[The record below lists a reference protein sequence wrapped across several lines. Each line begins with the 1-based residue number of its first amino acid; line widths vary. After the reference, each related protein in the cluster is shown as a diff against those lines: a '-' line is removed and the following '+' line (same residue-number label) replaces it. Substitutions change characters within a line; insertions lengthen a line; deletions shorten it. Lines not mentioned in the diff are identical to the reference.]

1 MAALGHAAAVCAQT
15 RQVWARVADATG
27 APIRGLSAGQ
37 FTVIEDGIR
46 YPVIKAEPMEW
57 PTRLTV
63 MVDNGGQAR
72 EYLLELRS
80 GVRDLFAEVAGTVE
94 TSLISLA
101 PQPRWIVRP
110 TLSPAELGKGV
121 GLITPDAGSGKF
133 FEGLREAADRAVKDK
148 ASFFPVFV
156 VVASTLGNVDPPSES
171 RYAQMQKDLYAR
183 AATVHFVLLEA
194 RGEMRGEVIG
204 VYQSRIGHQVTAMTG
219 GRFENI
225 NTASTLGTLLPDIG
239 KQVEKSAGKQK
250 YQYRL
255 TYEPRGG
262 KLPNTIGVD
271 VELAGAV
278 IDASAD
284 GHLP

>member
-1 MAALGHAAAVCAQT
+1 MAVAGLAAPVWAQT

-27 APIRGLSAGQ
+27 EPIKGLSAGQ
-37 FTVIEDGIR
+37 FTVIEDGVR

-63 MVDNGGQAR
+63 MIDNGGKAGD
-72 EYLLELRS
+72 YLLNLRN

-94 TSLISLA
+94 TSLLTLA
-101 PQPRWIVRP
+101 PQPRWVVRP
-110 TLSPAELGKGV
+110 TMSSAELGKGI
-121 GLITPDAGSGKF
+121 GLITPDGGSGKF

-156 VVASTLGNVDPPSES
+156 VVASTLANVDPPSES

-183 AATVHFVLLEA
+183 AATVHFVLIELRTES
-194 RGEMRGEVIG
+194 RGEVAG
-204 VYQSRIGHQVTAMTG
+204 FYQSRVGHQVTGMTG
-219 GRFENI
+219 GRFETI
-225 NTASTLGTLLPDIG
+225 SAATRLDTLLPEIG
-239 KQVEKSAGKQK
+239 RRVAQSAEKQR

-255 TYEPRGG
+255 TYEPRGA
-262 KLPNTIGVD
+262 KLPNTIGVA
-271 VELAGAV
+271 VELAGAS